1 MFRCISRIKFF
12 LTVITLF
19 FVNMDLF
26 AIPARI
32 IGKHSLTNDVP
43 YTGVVEHISP
53 SPYIVIPFIILL
65 LMIATGPVFYKR
77 FWDKYYSMISI
88 GMGLIVAVYYISF
101 LNNYSSLLHILSQ
114 YISFIALLSS
124 LYTVSGCVLI
134 KIDKKSTPILNVFLL
149 LIGAAASNIIGTTGA
164 SMLLIRPYIRIN
176 KNRIRAY
183 HIIFFIFLVSNIG
196 GILIP
201 LGPPLFLGFLS
212 GVPFFWVISNLWYI
226 WIFAVSF
233 ILIAFYIFD
242 VNNSRH
248 DKSAP
253 VKEYSGRIQ
262 IKGYKNFIFLFI
274 IIAAVFIDPAFF
286 PWVPDLSPFPFGPR
300 ELIMFAVIYLSYGYA
315 DKNILKDNE
324 FDFEPLKEI
333 GYLFFGIFVTMVP
346 ALELMASEAHS
357 LGNKISAGIFYWAS
371 GILSAALDNTPAYMN
386 FFSAAMGKFGLDINN
401 KTNVLEFVNTGGI
414 YLKAISVAS
423 VIFGA
428 ATYIG
433 NGPNFIVKSISER
446 AGIEMPGFFAYIIK
460 YSLLILVPVFVLI
473 WLLFFYGGS

>member
-1 MFRCISRIKFF
+1 M
-12 LTVITLF
+12 
-19 FVNMDLF
+19 
-26 AIPARI
+26 
-32 IGKHSLTNDVP
+32 
-43 YTGVVEHISP
+43 
-53 SPYIVIPFIILL
+53 
-65 LMIATGPVFYKR
+65 
-77 FWDKYYSMISI
+77 
-88 GMGLIVAVYYISF
+88 
-101 LNNYSSLLHILSQ
+101 NNYSSLLHILSQ

-386 FFSAAMGKFGLDINN
+386 FFSALWANSDW
-401 KTNVLEFVNTGGI
+401 
-414 YLKAISVAS
+414 IS
-423 VIFGA
+423 
-428 ATYIG
+428 
-433 NGPNFIVKSISER
+433 
-446 AGIEMPGFFAYIIK
+446 IIK
-460 YSLLILVPVFVLI
+460 LMSLSL
-473 WLLFFYGGS
+473 